1 MAIEP
6 TTIPTLSTS
15 KEKKQRYRLAQLD
28 LQNTS
33 IANELGTPSG
43 HFNVEKAVDL
53 LLETR
58 KSNKLLTKVI
68 IGLIAYSI
76 LLTVAIFGVS
86 IAAAEI
92 AKDTTI
98 DPVTGFVHAKN
109 GNAIMKTA
117 EAIEHDKPDSIHG
130 LSDEYLAR
138 LLTVQ
143 FHDGALMFQV
153 KGFSSTEDKTMLL
166 VEGGVLT
173 FDDTGI
179 VDVAGDHVNLLVEVF
194 GIGGEGRTL
203 EYEILKEK
211 HGANFRV
218 KDLFTP

>member
-6 TTIPTLSTS
+6 TTVPTLSTS
-15 KEKKQRYRLAQLD
+15 KDKFRLSQSN

-33 IANELGTPSG
+33 IANELGTTSG
-43 HFNVEKAVDL
+43 RFNVEKAVDL

-117 EAIEHDKPDSIHG
+117 LATEFTSDSIHG
-130 LSDEYLAR
+130 MSDEDLAR
-138 LLTVQ
+138 LLTVN
-143 FHDGALMFQV
+143 FHDGALVFQV
-153 KGFSSTEDKTMLL
+153 KGFSSTEEKTMLL
-166 VEGGVLT
+166 IEGGVLT
-173 FDDTGI
+173 FDDSRI
-179 VDVAGDHVNLLVEVF
+179 VDVAGDHVNLLVEAF
-194 GIGGEGRTL
+194 GIEGEGRKLSIKTS
-203 EYEILKEK
+203 YGGVLKRG
-211 HGANFRV
+211 GAGG
-218 KDLFTP
+218 

>member
-1 MAIEP
+1 MGS
-6 TTIPTLSTS
+6 TLN
-15 KEKKQRYRLAQLD
+15 

-33 IANELGTPSG
+33 IADQLGTKSG
-43 HFNVEKAVDL
+43 DLDVEKAVDL

-68 IGLIAYSI
+68 IGLIVYSI
-76 LLTVAIFGVS
+76 LLTAAIFGVS

-109 GNAIMKTA
+109 GNAIMKTV
-117 EAIEHDKPDSIHG
+117 EATEYDKPDSIHG
-130 LSDEYLAR
+130 LSDEDLAR
-138 LLTVQ
+138 LLTVN

-153 KGFSSTEDKTMLL
+153 KGFSSTEEKTMLL

-173 FDDTGI
+173 FDDNEI
-179 VDVAGDHVNLLVEVF
+179 VDVAGDHVNLLVEAF
-194 GIGGEGRTL
+194 GIEGEGRKL
-203 EYEILKEK
+203 VEDQKWFLDPKIEIMKLLGITMKP
-211 HGANFRV
+211 GTV
-218 KDLFTP
+218 MPTY